1 MQTETDTRRA
11 GGRLA
16 WAALGWIAL
25 VAFLDTFAIVPV
37 LAPYT
42 ERALGATDAQAG
54 AILSLYSLANLL
66 ANFYSGVLI
75 NRFGRR
81 LPMALSLWAAG
92 ALIALY
98 PLATAPEMLMVLRAL
113 HGVTGAVFVPALFA
127 LVGEYGKRNRAGAM
141 GSTGALIGLVA
152 LLAPPIGGVIAR
164 DYGEATLFWIVAM
177 LMLLGGFAAL
187 CVREPLRPMSM
198 PRSIHPREALGLPN
212 LRGAYLLT
220 LAMTF
225 MMGALTFALPLLLLE
240 AGYDAAYRGRLF
252 GLLAL
257 VSIALMVSVRRGKWL
272 GRATLGT
279 VFLATG
285 ALGLSM
291 LADAPQAFW
300 SVAALYG
307 VGFGLVF
314 PAVHLGAF
322 EGAPDH
328 LRVVS
333 LALLH
338 AFYSLG
344 YVLGPAMAGIVGAAH
359 AGYLGAA
366 FGIAL
371 LVATGGAWD
380 RYPIRRLHAPSRSA
394 PDDSTLRAPAPQ
406 TQDGDGSDA
415 T

>member
-1 MQTETDTRRA
+1 MQTETDIRQA

-42 ERALGATDAQAG
+42 KHALNATDTQAG
-54 AILSLYSLANLL
+54 LILGLYSLANLL

-75 NRFGRR
+75 DRFGRR

-92 ALIALY
+92 VLIALY
-98 PLATAPEMLMVLRAL
+98 PLATTPETLMALRVL
-113 HGVTGAVFVPALFA
+113 HGATGAVFVPALFA
-127 LVGEYGKRNRAGAM
+127 LVGEYGKRNRTGAM
-141 GSTGALIGLVA
+141 GSAGALIGLVA
-152 LLAPPIGGVIAR
+152 LLAPPIGGVVAR
-164 DYGEATLFWIVAM
+164 DYGEPALFGGVAA
-177 LMLLGGFAAL
+177 LMLIGGFAAL
-187 CVREPLRPMSM
+187 LIQDP
-198 PRSIHPREALGLPN
+198 PRLGGAQESIHPREAFRLPD
-212 LRGAYLLT
+212 LRCVYLLT

-225 MMGALTFALPLLLLE
+225 TMGVLTFALPVLLQA

-257 VSIALMVSVRRGKWL
+257 VSIALMASVRRGKAL
-272 GRATLGT
+272 GGARGRAMLGA
-279 VFLATG
+279 VFLASG
-285 ALGLSM
+285 ALGLSL

-300 SVAALYG
+300 GVAVLYG
-307 VGFGLVF
+307 VGFGLAF

-328 LRVVS
+328 LRGVS

-344 YVLGPAMAGIVGAAH
+344 YVLGPAAAGVVGAAY

-366 FGIAL
+366 FGAVL
-371 LVATGGAWD
+371 LVATAAA
-380 RYPIRRLHAPSRSA
+380 RAARLAR
-394 PDDSTLRAPAPQ
+394 
-406 TQDGDGSDA
+406 
-415 T
+415 

>member
-1 MQTETDTRRA
+1 MQTETDIRQA

-42 ERALGATDAQAG
+42 KHALNATDTQAG
-54 AILSLYSLANLL
+54 LILGLYSLANLL

-75 NRFGRR
+75 DRFGRR

-92 ALIALY
+92 VLIALY
-98 PLATAPEMLMVLRAL
+98 PLATTPELLMALRVL
-113 HGVTGAVFVPALFA
+113 HGATGAVFVPALFA
-127 LVGEYGKRNRAGAM
+127 LVGEYGKRNRTGAM
-141 GSTGALIGLVA
+141 GGAGALIGLVA
-152 LLAPPIGGVIAR
+152 LLGPPIGGIVAR
-164 DYGEATLFWIVAM
+164 DYGEPALFGGVAA
-177 LMLLGGFAAL
+177 LMLIGGFAAL
-187 CVREPLRPMSM
+187 LIQDP
-198 PRSIHPREALGLPN
+198 PRLGGAQESIHPREAFRLPD
-212 LRGAYLLT
+212 LRRVYLLT

-225 MMGALTFALPLLLLE
+225 MMGALTFALPVLLQA

-257 VSIALMVSVRRGKWL
+257 VSIALMASVRRGKVL
-272 GRATLGT
+272 GGARGRAMLG
-279 VFLATG
+279 VAFLAAG
-285 ALGLSM
+285 ALGLSL

-300 SVAALYG
+300 GVAVLYG
-307 VGFGLVF
+307 VGFGLAF

-322 EGAPDH
+322 EGAPNH
-328 LRVVS
+328 LRGVS

-344 YVLGPAMAGIVGAAH
+344 YVLGPAMAGVVGAAY

-366 FGIAL
+366 FGLVL
-371 LVATGGAWD
+371 LAATLGL
-380 RYPIRRLHAPSRSA
+380 RRTR
-394 PDDSTLRAPAPQ
+394 
-406 TQDGDGSDA
+406 
-415 T
+415 

>member
-1 MQTETDTRRA
+1 MGRSTGILYARMQTETDIRQA

-42 ERALGATDAQAG
+42 KHALNATDTQAG
-54 AILSLYSLANLL
+54 LILGLYSLANLL

-75 NRFGRR
+75 DRFGRR

-92 ALIALY
+92 VLIALY
-98 PLATAPEMLMVLRAL
+98 PLATTPEMLMALRVL
-113 HGVTGAVFVPALFA
+113 HGATGAVFVPALFA
-127 LVGEYGKRNRAGAM
+127 LVGEYGKRNRTGAM
-141 GSTGALIGLVA
+141 GGAGALIGLVA
-152 LLAPPIGGVIAR
+152 LTAPPIGGVVAR
-164 DYGEATLFWIVAM
+164 DYGEPALFGGVAA
-177 LMLLGGFAAL
+177 LMLIGGFAAL
-187 CVREPLRPMSM
+187 LIQDP
-198 PRSIHPREALGLPN
+198 PRLVGAQESIHPREAFRLPD
-212 LRGAYLLT
+212 LRRVYLLT

-225 MMGALTFALPLLLLE
+225 TMGVLTFALPVLLQD

-257 VSIALMVSVRRGKWL
+257 VSIALMASVRRGKAL
-272 GRATLGT
+272 GGARGRAMLGA
-279 VFLATG
+279 VFLASG
-285 ALGLSM
+285 ALGLSL

-300 SVAALYG
+300 GVAVLYG
-307 VGFGLVF
+307 VGFGLAF

-328 LRVVS
+328 LRGVS

-344 YVLGPAMAGIVGAAH
+344 YVLGPAAAGVVGAAY

-366 FGIAL
+366 FGAVL
-371 LVATGGAWD
+371 LVATAAA
-380 RYPIRRLHAPSRSA
+380 RAARSA
-394 PDDSTLRAPAPQ
+394 R
-406 TQDGDGSDA
+406 
-415 T
+415 

>member
-1 MQTETDTRRA
+1 MGRSTGILYARMQTETDIRQA

-37 LAPYT
+37 LAPYAK
-42 ERALGATDAQAG
+42 RALQATDAQAG
-54 AILSLYSLANLL
+54 LILGLYSLANLL

-75 NRFGRR
+75 DRFGRR

-92 ALIALY
+92 VLIALY
-98 PLATAPEMLMVLRAL
+98 PLATTPEMLIALRVL
-113 HGVTGAVFVPALFA
+113 HGATGAVFVPALFA
-127 LVGEYGKRNRAGAM
+127 MVGEYGKRNRTGAM
-141 GSTGALIGLVA
+141 GSAGALIGLVA
-152 LLAPPIGGVIAR
+152 LLAPPIGGVVAR
-164 DYGEATLFWIVAM
+164 DYGEPALFGGVAA
-177 LMLLGGFAAL
+177 LMLIGGFAAL
-187 CVREPLRPMSM
+187 LIQDP
-198 PRSIHPREALGLPN
+198 PRLGGAQESIHPREAFRLPD
-212 LRGAYLLT
+212 LRRVYLLT

-225 MMGALTFALPLLLLE
+225 MMGALTFALPVLLQA

-257 VSIALMVSVRRGKWL
+257 VSIALMASVRRGKALGGAW
-272 GRATLGT
+272 GRAMLG
-279 VFLATG
+279 VAFLAAG
-285 ALGLSM
+285 ALGLSL

-300 SVAALYG
+300 GVAVLYG
-307 VGFGLVF
+307 VGFGLAF

-328 LRVVS
+328 LRGVS

-344 YVLGPAMAGIVGAAH
+344 YVLGPAAAGVVGAAY

-366 FGIAL
+366 FGAVL
-371 LVATGGAWD
+371 LVATAAA
-380 RYPIRRLHAPSRSA
+380 RAARSA
-394 PDDSTLRAPAPQ
+394 R
-406 TQDGDGSDA
+406 
-415 T
+415 

>member
-1 MQTETDTRRA
+1 MQTETDIRQA

-42 ERALGATDAQAG
+42 KHALNATDTQAG
-54 AILSLYSLANLL
+54 LILGLYSLANLL

-75 NRFGRR
+75 DRFGRR

-92 ALIALY
+92 VLIALY
-98 PLATAPEMLMVLRAL
+98 PLATTPEMLMALRVL
-113 HGVTGAVFVPALFA
+113 HGATGAVFVPALFA
-127 LVGEYGKRNRAGAM
+127 LVGEYGKRNRTGAM
-141 GSTGALIGLVA
+141 GGAGALIGLVA
-152 LLAPPIGGVIAR
+152 LTAPPIGGVVAR
-164 DYGEATLFWIVAM
+164 DYGEPALFGGVAA
-177 LMLLGGFAAL
+177 LMLIGGFAAL
-187 CVREPLRPMSM
+187 LIQDP
-198 PRSIHPREALGLPN
+198 PRLGGAQESIHPREAFRLPD
-212 LRGAYLLT
+212 LRRVYLLT

-225 MMGALTFALPLLLLE
+225 MMGVLTFALPVLLQA

-257 VSIALMVSVRRGKWL
+257 VSIALMASVRRGKAL
-272 GRATLGT
+272 GGARGRAMLGA
-279 VFLATG
+279 VFLASG
-285 ALGLSM
+285 ALGLSL

-300 SVAALYG
+300 GVAVLYG
-307 VGFGLVF
+307 VGFGLAF

-328 LRVVS
+328 LRGVS

-344 YVLGPAMAGIVGAAH
+344 YVLGPAAAGVVGAAY

-366 FGIAL
+366 FGAVL
-371 LVATGGAWD
+371 LVATAAA
-380 RYPIRRLHAPSRSA
+380 RAARSA
-394 PDDSTLRAPAPQ
+394 R
-406 TQDGDGSDA
+406 
-415 T
+415 

>member
-1 MQTETDTRRA
+1 MQTETDARRA

-37 LAPYT
+37 LAPYAK
-42 ERALGATDAQAG
+42 RALQATDAQAG
-54 AILSLYSLANLL
+54 LILGLYSLANLL

-75 NRFGRR
+75 DRFGRR
-81 LPMALSLWAAG
+81 VPMALSLWAAG
-92 ALIALY
+92 VLIALY
-98 PLATAPEMLMVLRAL
+98 PLATTPELLMALRVL
-113 HGVTGAVFVPALFA
+113 HGATGAVFVPALFA
-127 LVGEYGKRNRAGAM
+127 LVGEYGKRNRTGAM
-141 GSTGALIGLVA
+141 GGAGALIGLVA
-152 LLAPPIGGVIAR
+152 LLGPPIGGIVAR
-164 DYGEATLFWIVAM
+164 DYGEPALFGGVAA
-177 LMLLGGFAAL
+177 LMLIGGVAAL
-187 CVREPLRPMSM
+187 LVQDP
-198 PRSIHPREALGLPN
+198 PRAGQVHASLHPREAFRLLD
-212 LRGAYLLT
+212 LRRMYLLT

-225 MMGALTFALPLLLLE
+225 MMGALTFALPVLLQD

-257 VSIALMVSVRRGKWL
+257 VSIALMASIRRGRLLGGAL
-272 GRATLGT
+272 GRAMLGAA
-279 VFLATG
+279 FMAAG
-285 ALGLSM
+285 ALGLSL

-300 SVAALYG
+300 GVAALYG

-328 LRVVS
+328 LRGVS

-344 YVLGPAMAGIVGAAH
+344 YVLGPAMAGVVGAAY

-366 FGIAL
+366 FGIVL
-371 LVATGGAWD
+371 LAATLGL
-380 RYPIRRLHAPSRSA
+380 RRTR
-394 PDDSTLRAPAPQ
+394 
-406 TQDGDGSDA
+406 
-415 T
+415 

>member
-1 MQTETDTRRA
+1 MGRSTGILYARMQTETDIRQA

-42 ERALGATDAQAG
+42 KHALNATDTQAG
-54 AILSLYSLANLL
+54 LILGLYSLANLL

-75 NRFGRR
+75 DRFGRR

-92 ALIALY
+92 VLIALY
-98 PLATAPEMLMVLRAL
+98 PLATTPELLMALRVL
-113 HGVTGAVFVPALFA
+113 HGATGAVFVPALFA
-127 LVGEYGKRNRAGAM
+127 LVGEYGKRNRTGAM
-141 GSTGALIGLVA
+141 GGAGALIGLVA
-152 LLAPPIGGVIAR
+152 LLGPPIGGIVAR
-164 DYGEATLFWIVAM
+164 DYGEPALFGGVAA
-177 LMLLGGFAAL
+177 LMLIGGVAAL
-187 CVREPLRPMSM
+187 LVQDP
-198 PRSIHPREALGLPN
+198 PRAGQVHASLHPREALRLPD
-212 LRGAYLLT
+212 LRRVYLLT

-225 MMGALTFALPLLLLE
+225 MMGALTFALPVLLQD

-257 VSIALMVSVRRGKWL
+257 VSIALMASVRRGKVLGGAW
-272 GRATLGT
+272 GRAMLG
-279 VFLATG
+279 VAFLAAG
-285 ALGLSM
+285 ALGLSL

-300 SVAALYG
+300 GVAVLYG
-307 VGFGLVF
+307 VGFGLAF

-328 LRVVS
+328 LRGVS

-344 YVLGPAMAGIVGAAH
+344 YVLGPAAAGVVGAAY

-366 FGIAL
+366 FGAVL
-371 LVATGGAWD
+371 LVATAAA
-380 RYPIRRLHAPSRSA
+380 RAARSA
-394 PDDSTLRAPAPQ
+394 R
-406 TQDGDGSDA
+406 
-415 T
+415 